1 MAYQVAV
8 LVAWHLKRNITGHQ
22 VHFFL
27 SSDHRGSQL
36 SAGES
41 TKRARK
47 VVNTNQSINQ
57 SIKQANK
64 QPSHHKPRSNVT
76 VYEAVVCPQMA
87 AYVTNE
93 HLNGFPFVT
102 NELELSFDTLSYNQS
117 SFLSANTEEKPIDI
131 SWTSFTPY
139 MLENH
144 PK

>member
-8 LVAWHLKRNITGHQ
+8 LVAWHLKRNITSHQ

-57 SIKQANK
+57 ANK

-76 VYEAVVCPQMA
+76 VYEAVVCHERA
-87 AYVTNE
+87 ALE
-93 HLNGFPFVT
+93 WLPFR
-102 NELELSFDTLSYNQS
+102 N
-117 SFLSANTEEKPIDI
+117 K
-131 SWTSFTPY
+131 
-139 MLENH
+139 
-144 PK
+144 